1 MAKKPVCDLTDI
13 QLVKE
18 ITGKYVTAGTDNLLK
33 AIATRRD
40 FLLAEVDEETGNKEL
55 TPKTLRKIEVIYEL
69 VQRINKQP
77 RDNRYIIGSPG
88 DAYDILKD
96 NLRYEMQENFVVLLL
111 DTKNQ
116 VIGTKLLTKG
126 TLVSSLV
133 DPREV
138 FKVAIDAKA
147 VSIIVAHNHPSGN
160 PRPSNEDIALTK
172 RLCKSGDILGVTVL
186 DHIIIGDDRYISL
199 KEEGEL
205 RD

>member
-1 MAKKPVCDLTDI
+1 MAKKPVCDLTDV

-18 ITGKYVTAGTDNLLK
+18 ITGKYITAGTDSLLK

-40 FLLAEVDEETGNKEL
+40 FLLAEETGNKEL
-55 TPKTLRKIEVIYEL
+55 TPGTLRKIEVIYEL

-77 RDNRYIIGSPG
+77 RDNRYIIGGPE
-88 DAYDILKD
+88 DAYKVIKD
-96 NLRYEMQENFVVLLL
+96 SLQYEMQENFVVLLL

-126 TLVSSLV
+126 TIAASLV

-138 FKVAIDAKA
+138 FKAAIDAKA
-147 VSIIVAHNHPSGN
+147 MSIIVAHNHPSGN
-160 PRPSNEDIALTK
+160 PQPSNEDIAVTK
-172 RLCKSGDILGVTVL
+172 RLCKSGDILGVPVL
-186 DHIIIGDDRYISL
+186 DHIIVGDDRYISL
-199 KEEGEL
+199 KEEGKL

>member
-77 RDNRYIIGSPG
+77 RDNRYIIRSPE

-147 VSIIVAHNHPSGN
+147 MSIIVAHNHPSGN

-186 DHIIIGDDRYISL
+186 DHIIVGDDRYISL